1 MTAIEC
7 EYPARTPR
15 DARRR
20 SKQVDALTSQSI
32 TLDVPNETVNA
43 DCVFETSDDVA
54 MYAENELGVSNLDL
68 EFLDRILL
76 GADHATPGPSNLLE
90 PMIDTEIGQYPS
102 PESLPEAV
110 SSRIP
115 MEQKQLTPSLSIS
128 VAPAQDIRSLL
139 QRPRL
144 NVGAQRTASLILH
157 TLRSYPQMMLRDS
170 ILPPFIHPHLIRL
183 DTESETMEPLTNC
196 ISMVHMTSG
205 PVRGNRKLFWKNVH
219 WECERLYAEHAKLN
233 KWQLLAAM
241 QALSIY
247 IIMRLEEGET
257 EHNNVD
263 FLLLSTVTVIARQVG
278 ESSFT
283 TNTEEEGKSDHACV
297 SWNDWLFEES
307 RQRLC
312 VIYQV
317 VGMLVYFDPAA
328 MCEHPT
334 DLVLSPLPARR
345 QLWEAGD
352 ELAWN
357 AEAKRGPAFS
367 EEYGMAANGDLVQL
381 SVNEVYCQDTVALQR
396 PASAREAAT
405 WEDWCSGMD
414 GLGGLVMLAAS
425 LVG

>member
-1 MTAIEC
+1 
-7 EYPARTPR
+7 
-15 DARRR
+15 
-20 SKQVDALTSQSI
+20 
-32 TLDVPNETVNA
+32 
-43 DCVFETSDDVA
+43 
-54 MYAENELGVSNLDL
+54 MYAEIGLAGSSLDL
-68 EFLDRILL
+68 GFLDQILL
-76 GADHATPGPSNLLE
+76 GAGRATPGPNSLFE
-90 PMIDTEIGQYPS
+90 PIIHTETGQYPS

-110 SSRIP
+110 GSRVP
-115 MEQKQLTPSLSIS
+115 MEQKQLTPSLW
-128 VAPAQDIRSLL
+128 VPMAPAQNIRSLL

-144 NVGAQRTASLILH
+144 NVGAQRSANLILH

-183 DTESETMEPLTNC
+183 DAKSEDMEPLTNC
-196 ISMVHMTSG
+196 ISLVHMTSG

-219 WECERLYAEHAKLN
+219 WECERLHAEHAKLN
-233 KWQLLAAM
+233 KWELLAAM

-247 IIMRLEEGET
+247 IIIRLEEGET

-283 TNTEEEGKSDHACV
+283 TNTEAERRSDHTCV

-307 RQRLC
+307 RRRLC

-317 VGMLVYFDPAA
+317 VSMLVYFDPAA

-352 ELAWN
+352 ELAWKT
-357 AEAKRGPAFS
+357 EVERGPAFRK
-367 EEYGMAANGDLVQL
+367 EYGMAANGELVQL
-381 SVNEVYCQDTVALQR
+381 SVDEVYCQDTVALQR